1 LRPENEIENEKVI
14 NRTEI
19 HDNNTTEVK
28 SNADNAA
35 ILQVLHALESKV
47 AECHMEYTHIIDALI
62 ETIDQLKQADF
73 QLCCYMYLQFVLQM
87 FGFDLDQ
94 IEIPHTIFLFLY
106 FQGQDYL

>member
-1 LRPENEIENEKVI
+1 MCEEFQSDLDQSQTFAKQIEDTCNNTVENQPENEIENEKVI

-62 ETIDQLKQADF
+62 ETIDQLKTK
-73 QLCCYMYLQFVLQM
+73 
-87 FGFDLDQ
+87 
-94 IEIPHTIFLFLY
+94 IETREKTL
-106 FQGQDYL
+106 G